1 MNKYDLSLCRNI
13 IWDWNGTLLNDLGV
27 CVSSIN
33 LLLGI
38 RNIPLLNIERY
49 LDIFTF
55 PVKEYYVTAGFNFN
69 EEPFETVAI
78 EFMDHYLRL
87 VRTTGLHT
95 EAKAALSWFRNT
107 SRQQIIL
114 SAMEHN
120 ELVKLVYEHGI
131 QEYFS
136 HIFGIDDHLANGKLA
151 LAQSTIEKTGFSLE
165 ETCLIGD
172 TLHDAEVAT
181 KLGINCLLIADGHQ
195 SEERLIASGFQVIK
209 SLREVEKIFG

>member
-1 MNKYDLSLCRNI
+1 MNKSDLSLCRNI

-33 LLLGI
+33 LLLGK
-38 RNIPLLNIERY
+38 RNIPLLNVERY

-55 PVKEYYVTAGFNFN
+55 PVKDYYVTAGFNFN
-69 EEPFETVAI
+69 DESFEEVAV

-95 EAKAALSWFRNT
+95 EAKAALSWFKNNGRE
-107 SRQQIIL
+107 QIIL
-114 SAMEHN
+114 SAMEHQ
-120 ELVKLVYEHGI
+120 ELVKLVNEHRIG
-131 QEYFS
+131 EYFS

-151 LAQSTIEKTGFSLE
+151 LAETAIQKTGFKKE

-195 SEERLIASGFQVIK
+195 SESRLKASGYPVIQ
-209 SLREVEKIFG
+209 SLKEIEKVFE

>member
-1 MNKYDLSLCRNI
+1 MNKSDLSLCRNI

-33 LLLGI
+33 LLLRK
-38 RNIPLLNIERY
+38 RNIPLLNVERY

-55 PVKEYYVTAGFNFN
+55 PVRDYYVTAGFSFN
-69 EEPFETVAI
+69 DESFEEVAV

-87 VRTTGLHT
+87 VRATGLHT
-95 EAKAALSWFRNT
+95 EAKTALSWFRD
-107 SRQQIIL
+107 SGREQIIL
-114 SAMEHN
+114 SAMEHC
-120 ELVKLVYEHGI
+120 ELLKLVTENRI
-131 QEYFS
+131 EEYFS
-136 HIFGIDDHLANGKLA
+136 HIFGIDDHLAHGKLA
-151 LAQSTIEKTGFSLE
+151 LAETAIQKTGFTKK

-195 SEERLIASGFQVIK
+195 SENRLKASGYPVIQ
-209 SLREVEKIFG
+209 SLKEIEKVFR